1 MKKLT
6 LILLALAGLVSFN
19 SCKDEDPEQTPTT
32 PTTNI
37 FTELKGYTG
46 KALQNVSSTIQS
58 KGYTQLGI
66 DSLES
71 IKIYYFINSTN
82 SYRYTIAESND
93 TVFMA
98 TYEYLNND
106 KSKLLTNFEKNSQT
120 ALSFVGNNPLLYYS
134 SDIAIMNSE
143 EGNMEFNNRADYL
156 TAYNQNK
163 DSINYC
169 SESWVSQTAIVGTEF
184 NYDEFDGH
192 YSLAG
197 YGDMLRMP
205 IMIEKAG
212 NKSIFDLLKYKK

>member
-6 LILLALAGLVSFN
+6 LILLALVGVVSFN
-19 SCKDEDPEQTPTT
+19 SCKDDEPEQPTPA
-32 PTTNI
+32 TTNI

-46 KALQNVSSTIQS
+46 KTFQFVSSTIRA
-58 KGYTQLGI
+58 KGFNVLSF
-66 DSLES
+66 DSIEEMR
-71 IKIYYFINSTN
+71 IYYFANSDN
-82 SYRYTIAESND
+82 SYKYSIGEYDD
-93 TVFMA
+93 TVFA
-98 TYEYLNND
+98 ASYEYIND
-106 KSKLLTNFEKNSQT
+106 NKNLLLTNYEKNSQT
-120 ALSFVGNNPLLYYS
+120 ALSFVGNSPLLYYS

-184 NYDEFDGH
+184 NYDEFEGH
-192 YSLAG
+192 YSMAL